1 MRKKKKQYSL
11 LKGICLV
18 AGHFTQARGRDTMN
32 LNLLFHNIKS
42 GLVVV

>member
-18 AGHFTQARGRDTMN
+18 AGHFTQTKGRDTIN
-32 LNLLFHNIKS
+32 TNLLFPNIKS

>member
-18 AGHFTQARGRDTMN
+18 AGHFTQARGRDTININ
-32 LNLLFHNIKS
+32 LFFHNIKH